1 MAITVTLEQA
11 EDYFDEYV
19 LHSEEWDETE
29 DKRKQKALNNAE
41 QVLYRYYNTYD
52 ENEAD
57 NRLPW
62 QAVCEQALWM
72 LRMNDAILQA
82 EQGVMQVSAD
92 GVSVLTK
99 GQATD
104 LIAPE
109 AKRIVADA
117 KDTMGRIVWT
127 VI

>member
-11 EDYFDEYV
+11 EEYFDEYV
-19 LHSEEWDETE
+19 LHSEEWDEA
-29 DKRKQKALNNAE
+29 DSKRRQKALNNAE
-41 QVLYRYYNTYD
+41 RVLYRYYSEYD
-52 ENEAD
+52 ETSES

-62 QAVCEQALWM
+62 EAVCEQAVWM
-72 LRMNDAILQA
+72 LRMNDAVLQA
-82 EQGVMQVSAD
+82 EQGVMQVSAE

-99 GQATD
+99 GKAADT
-104 LIAPE
+104 IAPE

-117 KDTMGRIVWT
+117 KDTMGRVVWT

>member
-1 MAITVTLEQA
+1 MAETVTLEQA
-11 EDYFDEYV
+11 KQYFNEYV
-19 LHSEEWDETE
+19 LHSNAWDEAD
-29 DKRKQKALNNAE
+29 DKRKQKSLNNAE
-41 QVLYRYYNTYD
+41 RVLYRYYSEYD
-52 ENEAD
+52 EQDAN
-57 NRLPW
+57 NMLPW
-62 QAVCEQALWM
+62 EAVCEQALWM

-99 GQATD
+99 GNATNR
-104 LIAPE
+104 IAPE

-117 KDTMGRIVWT
+117 KDTMGRVVWT

>member
-1 MAITVTLEQA
+1 MAETLTLEQA
-11 EDYFDEYV
+11 EKYFDEYI
-19 LHSEEWDETE
+19 LHSDAWDEADT
-29 DKRKQKALNNAE
+29 KRRQKSLNNAE
-41 QVLYRYYNTYD
+41 RVLYRYYSEYD
-52 ENEAD
+52 EHDAN

-62 QAVCEQALWM
+62 EAVCEQALWM
-72 LRMNDAILQA
+72 LRMNSAVLQA

>member
-11 EDYFDEYV
+11 EGYFDEYV
-19 LHSEEWDETE
+19 LHSEEWDEA
-29 DKRKQKALNNAE
+29 DSKRRQKALNNAE

-52 ENEAD
+52 END
-57 NRLPW
+57 TNNRLPW
-62 QAVCEQALWM
+62 QAVCEQAIWM
-72 LRMNDAILQA
+72 LRMNDAVLQA
-82 EQGVMQVSAD
+82 EQGVMQVSAE

-99 GQATD
+99 GKAADT
-104 LIAPE
+104 IAPE

-117 KDTMGRIVWT
+117 KDTMGRVVWT